1 MKKTV
6 LTLLLFTATLFT
18 AWAGKPEK
26 LENLARKYRGEEGFE
41 MISMGRL
48 GMGLLRG
55 VAKISGDLDEEDK
68 AALKVFTGLS
78 KLIIIDFEDIPAAK
92 KSAFTA
98 KAEKILSGM
107 DLILEAKDS
116 DESVRIYGIDDGDS
130 VRDCVLYSSD
140 GALIVTKGKF
150 SLQHLGELMQ
160 MAD

>member
-55 VAKISGDLDEEDK
+55 VAKISG
-68 AALKVFTGLS
+68 
-78 KLIIIDFEDIPAAK
+78 DFEDIPAAK